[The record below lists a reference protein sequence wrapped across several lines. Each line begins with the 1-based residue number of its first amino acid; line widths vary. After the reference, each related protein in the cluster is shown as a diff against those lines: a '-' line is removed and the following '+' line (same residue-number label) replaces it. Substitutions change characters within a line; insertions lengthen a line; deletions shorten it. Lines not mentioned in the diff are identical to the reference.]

1 MVVAVG
7 SVTHQPVPTR
17 SKSPSITQTPLEG
30 KTIGATG
37 GNGGDGGGDG
47 EGGGSGGKGSFSYVE
62 YAGPP
67 TTELHVPLYR
77 AQ

>member
-37 GNGGDGGGDG
+37 GDGGGDG
-47 EGGGSGGKGSFSYVE
+47 EGGGQGKLVQIFIWS
-62 YAGPP
+62 
-67 TTELHVPLYR
+67 
-77 AQ
+77 